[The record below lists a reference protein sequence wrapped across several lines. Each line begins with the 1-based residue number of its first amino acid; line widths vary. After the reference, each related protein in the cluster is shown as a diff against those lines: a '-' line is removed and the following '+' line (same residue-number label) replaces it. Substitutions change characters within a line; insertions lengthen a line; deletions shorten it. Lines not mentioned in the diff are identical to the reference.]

1 MASADFS
8 WQALLRDSEIHP
20 PHVHETS
27 PVMDILFPSYT
38 TLICVVISSM
48 PTSLISSFCASG
60 QMFAA
65 GFLQIPTH
73 GGHPCLGLYTSRYR
87 ACYGLT
93 PIRECSCW
101 ANNSC
106 GVYTNATGAQRIC
119 GRKKVFRPSIRVFG
133 KEACIYCEYSRF
145 VVTKSPAS
153 RRLSVRRQTP
163 PPCRRGF
170 PCTRVIFPFFRP
182 VYVVRGCIRCCSR
195 GCETP
200 SAPLGLVPLR
210 GGTV

>member
-38 TLICVVISSM
+38 CLIYLGHFRIAIGAFPYSYRTLICVVISSM

-101 ANNSC
+101 ANNNRAEHHCSALRPNL
-106 GVYTNATGAQRIC
+106 TNI
-119 GRKKVFRPSIRVFG
+119 
-133 KEACIYCEYSRF
+133 
-145 VVTKSPAS
+145 
-153 RRLSVRRQTP
+153 
-163 PPCRRGF
+163 
-170 PCTRVIFPFFRP
+170 
-182 VYVVRGCIRCCSR
+182 
-195 GCETP
+195 
-200 SAPLGLVPLR
+200 
-210 GGTV
+210 